1 MLTSQDD
8 KSSPLYIFCDLV
20 FIHMTYIWQEH
31 RNEPSRCIQN
41 RYEIFCQKNLTFN
54 GGSHWVK

>member
-20 FIHMTYIWQEH
+20 FIHMTYIYLARFLPNTEM
-31 RNEPSRCIQN
+31 NPADAYKIGMK
-41 RYEIFCQKNLTFN
+41 YF
-54 GGSHWVK
+54 VKRI